1 MGSDDK
7 LLTVSW
13 GSTDIELIPSPQQG
27 ADLFLRS
34 AGRAIMDFIQQNP
47 TWDMVID
54 PYKAGIYLMAKEI
67 WVGGYKSL

>member
-7 LLTVSW
+7 LVTVSW
-13 GSTDIELIPSPQQG
+13 GSTDIELIPSPQPD

-34 AGRAIMDFIQQNP
+34 AGQAIMDFIQRNP

-54 PYKAGIYLMAKEI
+54 PYKSEIYLMAKEI